1 VYVHYNL
8 RLWLKQI
15 DRTPDVDAISLENID
30 VLSKWRVE
38 SEMPT
43 IEEAPAWIDEELE
56 QQQALEEQRGE
67 EEREEEEEEEEEEEW
82 PEDIMEGDVQSS
94 AQPSTLID
102 APTPAHTSGHP
113 LSDAGPST
121 VRGRPDKQPLIFS
134 HKRGRG
140 GG

>member
-1 VYVHYNL
+1 M
-8 RLWLKQI
+8 
-15 DRTPDVDAISLENID
+15 DRTPDVDAISLDNID

-43 IEEAPAWIDEELE
+43 MEEAPAWIDEEPE
-56 QQQALEEQRGE
+56 QQQALEEQQGE
-67 EEREEEEEEEEEEEW
+67 EEREEEQEEEEEW

-134 HKRGRG
+134 RKRGRG
-140 GG
+140 RGRH

>member
-43 IEEAPAWIDEELE
+43 MEEAPAWIDEEPE
-56 QQQALEEQRGE
+56 QQQALEEQQGE
-67 EEREEEEEEEEEEEW
+67 EEREEEQEDEEEW

-102 APTPAHTSGHP
+102 ASTPAHTSGHP

-134 HKRGRG
+134 RKRGRG
-140 GG
+140 GGRR

>member
-1 VYVHYNL
+1 
-8 RLWLKQI
+8 LKQI
-15 DRTPDVDAISLENID
+15 DRTPNVDAISLDNID

-38 SEMPT
+38 SKMPT
-43 IEEAPAWIDEELE
+43 MEEAPAWIDEEPE
-56 QQQALEEQRGE
+56 QQQALEEQQGE
-67 EEREEEEEEEEEEEW
+67 EEREEEQEDEEEW

-102 APTPAHTSGHP
+102 ASTPADTSGHP

-134 HKRGRG
+134 RKGGRR
-140 GG
+140 